1 MYLWYNKKE
10 RSMYGEYQFKCF
22 NACRSICVGMSRLLL
37 ISLSS
42 AVKEATVLMTMFE
55 TTLEKVN
62 HILDDVNKKLELLDR
77 PVELVNGFF
86 SGGLFK
92 TGMFSFV
99 AGLRALLRRK
109 NNRKVRK

>member
-1 MYLWYNKKE
+1 ME
-10 RSMYGEYQFKCF
+10 
-22 NACRSICVGMSRLLL
+22 SISLSVLMLAGAFALVCLGFFL